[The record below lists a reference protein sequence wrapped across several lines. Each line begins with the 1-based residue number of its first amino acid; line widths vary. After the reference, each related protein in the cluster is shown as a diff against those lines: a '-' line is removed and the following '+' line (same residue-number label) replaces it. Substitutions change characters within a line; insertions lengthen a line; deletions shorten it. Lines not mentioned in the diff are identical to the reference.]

1 MKVSGSFPHDR
12 QLTNNGEAAGN
23 ELTISSAMPMLASVC
38 VKAWQDVLYRICICI
53 VFSSPGRELRL
64 REHRSW
70 LLSAPR
76 VKSHCFHLCSPHQ
89 RSFVL
94 PQQPTA
100 ELLVAHHITPAASS
114 DQNTKHK
121 EVKKGQKKVWCFRLP
136 KAGKK
141 LSRDFGISVQ
151 ILTSL
156 CFVCFLLKLN
166 IKLSARP
173 WLI

>member
-1 MKVSGSFPHDR
+1 MSGSFPHDR

-23 ELTISSAMPMLASVC
+23 ELTISSAMPMLPSVC
-38 VKAWQDVLYRICICI
+38 VKAWQGVLYRICICI

-121 EVKKGQKKVWCFRLP
+121 EVK
-136 KAGKK
+136 
-141 LSRDFGISVQ
+141 
-151 ILTSL
+151 ILTEIPK
-156 CFVCFLLKLN
+156 FLLSFLPALGRRKHQTFFGHQT
-166 IKLSARP
+166 
-173 WLI
+173 

>member
-1 MKVSGSFPHDR
+1 MSGSFPHDR

-23 ELTISSAMPMLASVC
+23 ELTISSAMPMLPSVC
-38 VKAWQDVLYRICICI
+38 VKAWQGVLYRICICI

-114 DQNTKHK
+114 DQNTKRSK
-121 EVKKGQKKVWCFRLP
+121 KVKKGLVFPSSQSRQKTKQGFWNFCSNFDLFVFRVFP
-136 KAGKK
+136 A
-141 LSRDFGISVQ
+141 Q
-151 ILTSL
+151 I
-156 CFVCFLLKLN
+156 KY
-166 IKLSARP
+166 
-173 WLI
+173 